1 MDPLCERLHA
11 VELRVRD
18 ACLRFGRDPGSVTL
32 LAVSKTRPAGDVRA
46 ARACGQRLF
55 GENYVQEAVEKAG
68 TLADLDL
75 QWHFIGR
82 IQSNKTR
89 AIASYFDWVH
99 SIDSPKH
106 ARRLSEQRPDGLPP
120 LEVCLQ
126 VSLDG
131 EPTKGGLSEAEVEP
145 ALEEVRGLPRLRLRG
160 LMTLP
165 PATDDFEAQR
175 RPFRRLR
182 DLRDRLASAG
192 LPLDTLSM
200 GMTGDLEAAIAE
212 GSTLV
217 RVGTGVFGPR
227 D

>member
-1 MDPLCERLHA
+1 
-11 VELRVRD
+11 
-18 ACLRFGRDPGSVTL
+18 
-32 LAVSKTRPAGDVRA
+32 VRA